1 MKKLKNKVFYTI
13 FLILTLSLFTFI
25 FLLNLQNYF
34 EQKNNIMNS
43 LNTLNKNN
51 DFNKDIK
58 DDRPDIKFM
67 DSLIYTVLID
77 ENDNIKEVINHSNNG
92 LSTNEVKRV
101 ALKILNSN
109 IKDKYISNLYF
120 SNYSY
125 SYFKGDSLVIVDNSK
140 YKNILLKY
148 LYISILIFILF
159 EILFLFISKLI
170 TNWII
175 KPVIDSFN
183 KQKTF
188 IEDASHELKTPLA
201 VILASIDAYL
211 KNNDIKWINNIK
223 AESDRMNL
231 LITDLLELAST
242 EKKETFNF
250 ENRNLS
256 KIVELSALTFDA
268 IAYDKNIKIKYFID
282 KDIYMKC
289 DDNSIKQL
297 VEILLDNA
305 IKHSNKIIELHLNL
319 ENNNI
324 ILKVI
329 NDGEEIKREDE
340 EKIFE
345 RFYRVDKSRNRSTNR
360 YGLGLAIAK
369 NIVLNHNG
377 RISASSSN
385 HITTFKI
392 VFKKV

>member
-92 LSTNEVKRV
+92 LSTNEVRSV

-148 LYISILIFILF
+148 FYISILIFILF

>member
-34 EQKNNIMNS
+34 EQKDNIMNS

-92 LSTNEVKRV
+92 LSTNEVRSV